1 MISSNRFATA
11 IGSGAAPEMHA
22 FSEARSCLGVRGS
35 WLSAMYMR
43 GTPGNSV
50 GFSFAIAFSA
60 MSISKRGSR
69 ISFAAFVIEKFM
81 TSVPNEWKKGSA
93 ATMPSSPWRT
103 TFSHA
108 EACSALATRFEC
120 ESIAPFDRP
129 VVPPV

>member
-1 MISSNRFATA
+1 M
-11 IGSGAAPEMHA
+11 
-22 FSEARSCLGVRGS
+22 GVRGS

-50 GFSFAIAFSA
+50 GFSFDIAFSA

-69 ISFAAFVIEKFM
+69 ISFAAFVIEKSI
-81 TSVPNEWKKGSA
+81 TSVPNEWKNGSA

-103 TFSHA
+103 TLSHA
-108 EACSALATRFEC
+108 EAWRAFATRFEC
-120 ESIAPFDRP
+120 ESMAPLDNP